1 MYSKRWINIVS
12 FIIALIIFLIVN
24 ILLNASKNN
33 TLANSEEGRQEIISD
48 VVVINEEE
56 NEQTQ
61 VKIEENEEKQ
71 EVKEKTLEKWQIE
84 IPEISLVAKIAEGTS
99 KEILDE
105 YVGHFEI
112 TPEFEGNVGLA
123 AHNRGYPVNYFAN
136 LKNLK
141 GGETIIYTYGD
152 YQKTYVVIKNIKI
165 SDIDWSYLE
174 NSSENKLTLIT
185 CIANEPAYRRC
196 VQAIEKN

>member
-1 MYSKRWINIVS
+1 MYSKRWINIIS
-12 FIIALIIFLIVN
+12 FIIALIIFFIGS
-24 ILLNASKNN
+24 ISFSIIKNN
-33 TLANSEEGRQEIISD
+33 TFAILEEGSQEIISE
-48 VVVINEEE
+48 VISINEDE
-56 NEQTQ
+56 NGQT
-61 VKIEENEEKQ
+61 KAEIEENEEKL
-71 EVKEKTLEKWQIE
+71 EIIERTVEKWQIE
-84 IPEISLVAKIAEGTS
+84 IPEISLVAKISEGTS

-136 LKNLK
+136 LKNLR
-141 GGETIIYTYGD
+141 GGETIIYTYGES
-152 YQKTYVVIKNIKI
+152 QRTYVVTQNIKI

-174 NSSENKLTLIT
+174 NSAENKLTLIT

>member
-1 MYSKRWINIVS
+1 MYSKRWINTVS
-12 FIIALIIFLIVN
+12 FIIALIIFFIGTILFSLI
-24 ILLNASKNN
+24 KNH
-33 TLANSEEGRQEIISD
+33 TFANLEEGSKEIISE
-48 VVVINEEE
+48 VILINEDE
-56 NEQTQ
+56 NVQTKDQ
-61 VKIEENEEKQ
+61 IEEKEEKQ
-71 EVKEKTLEKWQIE
+71 EITERTVEQWQIE

-99 KEILDE
+99 KEIMDK

-112 TPEFEGNVGLA
+112 TPKFEGNVGLA

-136 LKNLK
+136 LKNLR
-141 GGETIIYTYGD
+141 GGETIIYTYGEA
-152 YQKTYVVIKNIKI
+152 QRTYVVTQNIKI

-174 NSSENKLTLIT
+174 NSAENKLTLIT

>member
-12 FIIALIIFLIVN
+12 FIIALIIFSIVN
-24 ILLNASKNN
+24 ILLNSIKNN
-33 TLANSEEGRQEIISD
+33 TFANLEEGKQEIISD

-61 VKIEENEEKQ
+61 VKIEESGEKQ
-71 EVKEKTLEKWQIE
+71 KDKEETLQKWQIE

-136 LKNLK
+136 LKNLR

-152 YQKTYVVIKNIKI
+152 FQKTYVVTKNIKI

-174 NSSENKLTLIT
+174 NSAENKLTLIT